1 MQIVVTTPF
10 KLNLGGGEFRE
21 FDAGAHDV
29 DKKIAEHWYVQA
41 HSEPVKTTKVQ
52 TPAQI
57 AAAEKAAKEAAEKE
71 AAEKAEAEAK
81 AKAEQEAAEKAG
93 ASKK

>member
-10 KLNLGGGEFRE
+10 KLNLGGGEIKDFE
-21 FDAGAHDV
+21 AGVHNV

-41 HSEPVKTTKVQ
+41 HSEPVKVQ

-57 AAAEKAAKEAAEKE
+57 AAAEKAAKEAEE
-71 AAEKAEAEAK
+71 REKAEAEAK
-81 AKAEQEAAEKAG
+81 AKAEAEAKAKEEADRKAREG
-93 ASKK
+93 K